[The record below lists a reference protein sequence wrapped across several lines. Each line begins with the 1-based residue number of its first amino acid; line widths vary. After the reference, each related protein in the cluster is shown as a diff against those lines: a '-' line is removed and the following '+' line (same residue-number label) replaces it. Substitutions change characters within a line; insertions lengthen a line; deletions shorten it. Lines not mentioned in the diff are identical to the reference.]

1 MLLKFFELLSIFD
14 WVTPAIAVVEDV
26 VEGGP
31 LNLDAWT
38 FHIPYEEAA
47 KSGWSSGDIENLL
60 SQYGIRTW
68 GGLFNFGQFRFR
80 VKLEQAAW
88 AEYILARH
96 GIPMHER
103 SLGAPRVAAKEKPDR
118 QESRPARTRDALS
131 FLDDLYDKIF
141 PPFLP

>member
-26 VEGGP
+26 IEGGP
-31 LNLDAWT
+31 VNLDAWT
-38 FHIPYEEAA
+38 FHIPYEKAA

-88 AEYILARH
+88 AEYILTRH
-96 GIPMHER
+96 GIPMHDR
-103 SLGAPRVAAKEKPDR
+103 SVGAPHVAATEKRGR

-141 PPFLP
+141 PPFLS